1 MTIALP
7 DEIQIACATLRQ
19 NPNWDVDE
27 SMSET
32 ELRETPLGQLLS
44 AFEIYGT
51 QWENHRRLGWLA
63 TFAARR
69 ALPCWEL
76 YCDGNEPHQAIQ
88 AIEEWLINDR
98 HPNSWEG
105 LAKAAD
111 PSFRGKRIRDCRE
124 CDTGCAAE
132 AAARAARFAWKGN
145 PIDALSAVSF
155 AEAAFD
161 QSPLGSKDDFSTWS
175 IEIAIL
181 AAYQCR
187 GLSIYERNLYRS
199 YNPDEIPLDRE
210 KYARFWH

>member
-19 NPNWDVDE
+19 NPNWNIND
-27 SMSET
+27 SMSDT
-32 ELRETPLGQLLS
+32 KLRETPLGQLLG

-51 QWENHRRLGWLA
+51 QWQNHRRLGWLA
-63 TFAARR
+63 MFAARR

-76 YCDGNEPHQAIQ
+76 YCDGDKPHQVIQ
-88 AIEEWLINDR
+88 AVEEWLITDWNP
-98 HPNSWEG
+98 HWVV

-111 PSFRGKRIRDCRE
+111 PSFRGKHIRDCRV
-124 CDTGCAAE
+124 CDAGSAAE
-132 AAARAARFAWKGN
+132 AAALAARFAWKGN
-145 PIDALSAVSF
+145 PIDALCAVSW
-155 AEAAFD
+155 AAMAFD
-161 QSPLGSKDDFSTWS
+161 QSPLGSKDDFYTWS
-175 IEIAIL
+175 IDIAIP

-210 KYARFWH
+210 KYAHFWN